1 MDSSDKEEAKL
12 TKIYD
17 AKVWTQL
24 LVEDGIIVEINH
36 NTEWEKFEHFSEM
49 LVVSDDSENIMPFIE
64 HSMMVVVAHTQRYI
78 DDIVEAYLFRE
89 LHDLAY

>member
-1 MDSSDKEEAKL
+1 MDSSDREEAKL

-17 AKVWTQL
+17 AKIWTQIL
-24 LVEDGIIVEINH
+24 IKDGAVVEINH
-36 NTEWEKFEHFSEM
+36 NKEWDKFEKFSEI
-49 LVVSDDSENIMPFIE
+49 LVVCDDSENIMPFIE
-64 HSMMVVVAHTQRYI
+64 QSMMVVVAHTQRYM